1 MLSDLRLS
9 IWAQPPPISIPIKE
23 EGQQYTFEYVSR
35 PPMVPDENPKGVYMG
50 GITDPSWTEIW
61 SGDLSFSSKAQE
73 VRVLVG
79 LC

>member
-1 MLSDLRLS
+1 
-9 IWAQPPPISIPIKE
+9 
-23 EGQQYTFEYVSR
+23 
-35 PPMVPDENPKGVYMG
+35 VPDDNPKGVYMG
-50 GITDPSWTEIW
+50 GITDPSLTEIW